1 MIHVAHAN
9 ESRMVISYVKR
20 TRYKSRQ
27 ISATDSSNGSKRERE
42 GVNRESERA
51 RRKTG
56 QDASSFIRIL
66 FVACVWVCVSVCKG
80 VCCTFMIRMYVY
92 IHV

>member
-51 RRKTG
+51 KEERRGRTHL
-56 QDASSFIRIL
+56 RL
-66 FVACVWVCVSVCKG
+66 FAYYSLRVCG
-80 VCCTFMIRMYVY
+80 YV
-92 IHV
+92 